1 MIFLLQLIHSLN
13 NKRQKN
19 KLKNKIKLAYFSTI
33 PAKVPQQAVSVPF
46 NLPDKL
52 RHVVAFV
59 ALDIQVKRKVKNPSA
74 ACAPFFN
81 QEMLALHN

>member
-1 MIFLLQLIHSLN
+1 
-13 NKRQKN
+13 
-19 KLKNKIKLAYFSTI
+19 
-33 PAKVPQQAVSVPF
+33 VPQQAVSVPF
-46 NLPDKL
+46 NLPDNF

-81 QEMLALHN
+81 QEMLALHI